1 MIKDISNRQINVL
14 VIDDEPDVCKFLE
27 HFLVKHGFEVVSV
40 NDPEHALPLLKKQNF
55 QIILLDIVMP
65 KLDGIEVLK
74 QIRQFDKDICVIVL
88 SGYPTF
94 ERARDT
100 FKNEC
105 YDFLTKPFESE
116 RLLSVLDGAVKKYG
130 LKSDLNLLATH
141 QIAET
146 VKQKR
151 AEYKL
156 SLRQLANRTG
166 LSTSLIYQIEHSQ
179 TTPSVATLSRL
190 STALDTP
197 LESFFKG
204 L

>member
-1 MIKDISNRQINVL
+1 MIKNISNRRINVL
-14 VIDDEPDVCKFLE
+14 VIDDDPDVCKFLE
-27 HFLVKHGFEVVSV
+27 HFLVKHEYEVVSV
-40 NDPEHALPLLKKQNF
+40 NDPEHALPMLKKQNF

-65 KLDGIEVLK
+65 KLDGVEVLK
-74 QIRQFDKDICVIVL
+74 QIRHFDKDVCVIVL

-94 ERARDT
+94 DRARDT

-130 LKSDLNLLATH
+130 LKSDLNQLATQ

-166 LSTSLIYQIEHSQ
+166 LSTSLIYQIEHAQ

-197 LESFFKG
+197 LEDFFKG